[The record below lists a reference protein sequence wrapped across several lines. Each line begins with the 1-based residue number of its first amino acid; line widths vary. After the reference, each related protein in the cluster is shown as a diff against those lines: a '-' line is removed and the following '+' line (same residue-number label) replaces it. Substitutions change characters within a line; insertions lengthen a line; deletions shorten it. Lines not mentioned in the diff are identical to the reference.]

1 MDKSTRPGF
10 NHLNDLSWGRRDFL
24 KSTGLGLAS
33 VMAGGLARPGRG
45 ASAEGVSAEVDARI
59 ERLRKTDKL
68 LKLICPPGVRLKAG
82 QQVRL
87 DQVRHK
93 FLFGSNIFKL
103 GRCQSDRDNE
113 TYARRFSDLMNF
125 ATLPFYWWDYERERG
140 KPNDRRTDSIVQ
152 WCKQKNIMTKGHP
165 LAWNYVDPPWIPHDP
180 QQVLKLQFER
190 IKRCINRFQGDIDI
204 WDVVNEATHY
214 DRAQC
219 LARAP
224 QLSGAMRSMGVGSYI
239 RAAFSHARQA
249 NSDATLIINDYRTDQ
264 AYIDKVLSELLD
276 QRKTPLYDV
285 IGIQSHMHGGCW
297 GADKAWDVC
306 ERYAQFGKPLH
317 FTELT
322 VVSGPR
328 DAEQWKSTAA
338 GEKRQA
344 QEVCEFYKL
353 LFSHPAV
360 EAITWWDLTD
370 QGAWQGAPAG
380 FLRDDMTPKPAY
392 EQLLDLI
399 KGQWWTR
406 ERIGVDGQQQVRLR
420 GFLGQYQASVQTG
433 KGVLKGTFTLD
444 RPSKE
449 VLEVRLS

>member
-1 MDKSTRPGF
+1 MDRSTQFSFSR
-10 NHLNDLSWGRRDFL
+10 LNRVSWGRRDFL
-24 KSTGLGLAS
+24 KSTGFGLAC
-33 VMAGGLARPGRG
+33 VMAGGLPRPGQG
-45 ASAEGVSAEVDARI
+45 ASAEGVMAGADARI
-59 ERLRKTDKL
+59 ERLRKTDRV
-68 LKLICPPGVRLKAG
+68 LKLVCPPGVQLKAG
-82 QQVRL
+82 QKVHLEQM
-87 DQVRHK
+87 RHT

-103 GRCQSDRDNE
+103 GRCRSDKDNE
-113 TYARRFSDLMNF
+113 TYARYFSDLMNF

-140 KPNDRRTDSIVQ
+140 KPNDARTDSIVQ
-152 WCKQKNIMTKGHP
+152 WCKQKDILTKGHP
-165 LAWNYVDPPWIPHDP
+165 LAWNYIDPQWIPHDP
-180 QQVLKLQFER
+180 QQALDLQFKR
-190 IKRCINRFQGDIDI
+190 IQRCVSRFKGDIDI

-219 LARAP
+219 LSRAP
-224 QLSGAMRSMGVGSYI
+224 ALTGAMRSMGVGPYV
-239 RAAFSHARQA
+239 RAAFAHARQA
-249 NSDATLIINDYRTDQ
+249 NPDATLIINDYRTDK
-264 AYIDKVLSELLD
+264 AYVDKVLSELLD
-276 QRKTPLYDV
+276 QSKKLLYDV
-285 IGIQSHMHGGCW
+285 IGIQSHMHGGYW
-297 GADKAWDVC
+297 GAGKAWDVC

-328 DAEQWKSTAA
+328 QAEQWKSTVV

-344 QEVCEFYKL
+344 REVCEFYKL

-392 EQLLDLI
+392 EQLLDLV

-406 ERIGVDGQQQVRLR
+406 EQIGVDGQQQVRLR
-420 GFLGQYQASVQTG
+420 GFLGQYQASVQTARG
-433 KGVLKGTFTLD
+433 PLKGTFALD
-444 RPSKE
+444 RSSSK

>member
-1 MDKSTRPGF
+1 MDQSSNF
-10 NHLNDLSWGRRDFL
+10 SLNRLNMSWGRRDFL

-33 VMAGGLARPGRG
+33 VIAGGLARSGRG
-45 ASAEGVSAEVDARI
+45 APAEGILAGADARI
-59 ERLRKTDKL
+59 ERLRKTDSV
-68 LKLICPPGVRLKAG
+68 LKLVCPPGIRLNAG

-87 DQVRHK
+87 EQLRHK

-103 GRCQSDRDNE
+103 GRCRSDKDNE
-113 TYARRFSDLMNF
+113 TYAQRFSDLMNF
-125 ATLPFYWWDYERERG
+125 ATLPFYWWNYERERG
-140 KPNDRRTDSIVQ
+140 KPADQRTDDIVR
-152 WCKQKNIMTKGHP
+152 WCKQKGITTKGHP
-165 LAWNYVDPPWIPHDP
+165 LAWNYVDPPWIPREP
-180 QQVLKLQFER
+180 QQVLDLQFER
-190 IKRCINRFQGDIDI
+190 IKRCVSRFKNDIDI

-214 DRAQC
+214 DRPQC
-219 LARAP
+219 LSRAP
-224 QLSGAMRSMGVGSYI
+224 ALSAAMRSMGIGSYI
-239 RAAFSHARQA
+239 RAAFAHARQA
-249 NSDATLIINDYRTDQ
+249 SPDATLIINDYRTDQ
-264 AYIDKVLSELLD
+264 AYIDNVLSELLD
-276 QRKTPLYDV
+276 RKKKALYDV
-285 IGIQSHMHGGCW
+285 IGIQSHMHGGYW
-297 GADKAWDVC
+297 GADKAWNVC
-306 ERYAQFGKPLH
+306 ERYARFGKPLH

-328 DAEQWKSTAA
+328 QADKWQSTAA

-344 QEVCEFYKL
+344 REVCEFYKL

-380 FLRDDMTPKPAY
+380 FLREDMTPKPAY
-392 EQLLDLI
+392 EQLLDLV

-406 ERIGVDGQQQVRLR
+406 DQASVDAQQQVRLR

-444 RPSKE
+444 RSSNE